1 MDAGGFTD
9 TTYRV
14 LSRHIDSADFA
25 HRITFSGYWL
35 LPVGRGRQFLGH
47 VNRLVDAAIGG
58 WEVSTIASW
67 QTGMPWQLNGSTDF
81 TGNVRINRKVTPT
94 TVAGVNTSCVAQWVQ
109 QTNGTYALESKGTS
123 NSCGG
128 TYNFIVAPSYGIQPN
143 VNYTGIRN
151 PGTEDV
157 DASLSKNFEIYERLR
172 AQFRVDAFNLPNHPT
187 FSGNYDNGPT
197 DGTFGQIVKSS
208 GQSNQPRNVQLTF
221 KVSW

>member
-1 MDAGGFTD
+1 
-9 TTYRV
+9 
-14 LSRHIDSADFA
+14 
-25 HRITFSGYWL
+25 
-35 LPVGRGRQFLGH
+35 
-47 VNRLVDAAIGG
+47 
-58 WEVSTIASW
+58 
-67 QTGMPWQLNGSTDF
+67 
-81 TGNVRINRKVTPT
+81 
-94 TVAGVNTSCVAQWVQ
+94 
-109 QTNGTYALESKGTS
+109 
-123 NSCGG
+123 
-128 TYNFIVAPSYGIQPN
+128 

-157 DASLSKNFEIYERLR
+157 DASLAKNFEIYERLR